1 MSAAVLGIDPG
12 VNGAIAILSI
22 EGALL
27 SVEDMPAT
35 LEANGR
41 RATNAPLLSEIIVRS
56 HAEQIFCEFVG
67 ARPTDAKVAA
77 FAFGR
82 ARGVI
87 EGIAGA
93 YNLPIIWLTPPTWKR
108 FAGVP
113 PGKENKDVAR
123 TKAIARWPAHA
134 QLFAR
139 KQDIDR
145 AEACLIGAAGL
156 AGLEER
162 RRVRPAVQ
170 QDIQSGDLFNG

>member
-1 MSAAVLGIDPG
+1 MAPSIVLGIDPG
-12 VNGAIAILSI
+12 VRGAVAVLSGVGELI
-22 EGALL
+22 D
-27 SVEDMPAT
+27 VIDMPET

-41 RATNAPLLSEIIVRS
+41 HATNAVLLAEIVARS
-56 HAEQIFCEFVG
+56 QASRIFCEFVA

-93 YNLPIIWLTPPTWKR
+93 YDLRIDWVTPPTWKR

-113 PGKENKDVAR
+113 PGRENKDVAR
-123 TKAIARWPAHA
+123 TKAIARWPTHA

-139 KQDIDR
+139 KCDVDR
-145 AEACLIGAAGL
+145 ADAAFIGECGLHRAAI
-156 AGLEER
+156 AE
-162 RRVRPAVQ
+162 VAA
-170 QDIQSGDLFNG
+170 